1 MWNWDEDKRQTNLAK
16 HGVDFALMDHFDW
29 LTAVSWADTR
39 FDYGENRE
47 VALGLIGER
56 IYYLA
61 FTRRGPDT
69 RIISLRKANTREQVI
84 WNMHAK

>member
-1 MWNWDEDKRQTNLAK
+1 MWNWDEDKRQINLAK
-16 HGVDFALMDHFDW
+16 HGVDFAAVAEFDW
-29 LTAVSWADTR
+29 VTAVRWADTR

-47 VALGLIGER
+47 VALALIGAR

-61 FTRRGPDT
+61 FTSRDGKI
-69 RIISLRKANTREQVI
+69 RIISLRKANMREQAI